1 MDIEYSKIQKKIE
14 KISEIYKTGE
24 KDGFF
29 QNVICNIFLD
39 EMGYKR
45 KYLLSKEDRHTAF
58 TDELAIRG
66 SREKDIV
73 KLNRE
78 LILFEDFLE
87 SAEERNGG
95 NREWGI
101 FIYPAGMCL
110 VNTKVEGE
118 SIQQKKILEIIY
130 GQNSDQKYF
139 KYFSY
144 ENILGYEKNTYFYKD
159 IISYKNTK
167 YKGTEKSW
175 YAYSSTLKRFFDYY
189 VEVNGSYACYK
200 ENVYDRI
207 QFSFFR
213 DFIRNRTKAK
223 SLQTIKNEFFH
234 VKEMMC
240 DKASNGEFERSTEEL
255 IIFFP
260 EFALKRESYNMK
272 QIDDYIDE
280 KKIRRVL
287 DYLTGKRNELRNK
300 AVVLLLF
307 AYGFERR
314 RLCSL
319 EWNKNVLMGEV
330 PLLIEGKEYPM
341 PTYLR
346 EIIEE
351 YKESGRGYG
360 LVFENDGKPLNEGTF
375 NGILSNIG
383 EIDREDKFYNGLSP
397 ANIRKWLAK
406 YLLWHGY
413 PLERIFY
420 LMDITGNKLSSYIT
434 DEEIT
439 EAAKHSGEL
448 LYCSLADRHPLED
461 FFEKLR

>member
-1 MDIEYSKIQKKIE
+1 MDTNYSKILKKIE
-14 KISEIYKTGE
+14 EISKIYKTGE

-29 QNVICNIFLD
+29 QNVVCNIFLD

-45 KYLLSKEDRHTAF
+45 KYLLSKENRYTAF
-58 TDELAIRG
+58 TDELAIKG
-66 SREKDIV
+66 SIEKDMI
-73 KLNRE
+73 KLKRE
-78 LILFEDFLE
+78 LIHFEDFLE

-110 VNTKVEGE
+110 INTKVGGE

-167 YKGTEKSW
+167 YKGAEKSW

-189 VEVNGSYACYK
+189 IERSGSYVCYK

-207 QFSFFR
+207 KFSFFR

-223 SLQTIKNEFFH
+223 SPQTIKNEFFH

-240 DKASNGEFERSTEEL
+240 DKSSSGEFEKSAEEV
-255 IIFFP
+255 IKMFP
-260 EFALKRESYNMK
+260 EFTAKSETYNME
-272 QIDDYIDE
+272 QIDDYISEE
-280 KKIRRVL
+280 KIKRLL
-287 DYLTGKRNELRNK
+287 DCLTGKRNELRNK

-319 EWNKNVLMGEV
+319 KWNKNILVDRA
-330 PLLIEGKEYPM
+330 LLVMEGKEYPM

-346 EIIEE
+346 EILEE
-351 YKESGRGYG
+351 YKKVRNSYE
-360 LVFENDGKPLNEGTF
+360 LVFENNGSPLNEGTF
-375 NGILSNIG
+375 NEILSNIC
-383 EIDREDKFYNGLSP
+383 EIDGGDKFYDGLSP

-420 LMDITGNKLSSYIT
+420 LMDINGNKLSSYIT
-434 DEEIT
+434 DAEIMK
-439 EAAKHSGEL
+439 AAKRSGEL
-448 LYCSLADRHPLED
+448 LNCSLEERHPLED